1 MPLLHTKKRKKV
13 LQLKI
18 VKRRSVLSVEPEYGT
33 ADCRNSPWKT
43 NGTRFTRSFFHRS
56 RHESFTGEEMG
67 KKSLAKAKK
76 IKNVALKRTRAV
88 CASPILL
95 CAQRVV
101 LTARDR
107 SADSRT

>member
-1 MPLLHTKKRKKV
+1 
-13 LQLKI
+13 
-18 VKRRSVLSVEPEYGT
+18 
-33 ADCRNSPWKT
+33 
-43 NGTRFTRSFFHRS
+43 
-56 RHESFTGEEMG
+56 MG